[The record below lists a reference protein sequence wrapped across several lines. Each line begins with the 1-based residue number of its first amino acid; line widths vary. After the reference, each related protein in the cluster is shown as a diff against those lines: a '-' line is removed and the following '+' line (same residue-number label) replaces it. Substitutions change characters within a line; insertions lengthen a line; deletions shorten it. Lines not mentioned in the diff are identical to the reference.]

1 MLMEPTRET
10 LVARCRAGDRDAF
23 GVLVN
28 QYGLQVLRTARL
40 ILRDPLLAE
49 DVTQETFIKAWRQIG
64 SLRGDDPGPWLNRI
78 AANESI
84 SAYRR
89 RHRFDALVAA
99 AGRLAPR
106 KVPVPDEA
114 RIDLA
119 TALGRLDARS
129 RAVVVLHY
137 YRELTVE
144 ETAATLGL
152 SVDAVKSRLKV
163 ALRRLR
169 ELAGSLEENT

>member
-1 MLMEPTRET
+1 MLMEPTLQT
-10 LVARCRAGDRDAF
+10 LVGQCQSGDRDAF

-40 ILRDPLLAE
+40 ILRDPSLAE

-99 AGRLAPR
+99 AGRLTQRSASA
-106 KVPVPDEA
+106 PDES

-119 TALGRLDARS
+119 AALGRLDARS
-129 RAVVVLHY
+129 RAVIVLHY
-137 YRELTVE
+137 YQDLTVE
-144 ETAATLGL
+144 ETAANLGL
-152 SVDAVKSRLKV
+152 SVDAAKSRLKV

-169 ELAGSLEENT
+169 ELTGSPEEDT